1 MPLFTPSGLPV
12 FRYRDS
18 LIKILLCLLT
28 YIPCSVF
35 GQSFTPDP
43 DWRFENFNNQNHFT
57 NAPVSQLVVDKKGYV
72 WTCGTGLRRF
82 DGNNTIDFAGPE
94 HSKYGLRGNYPGIFR
109 DNSGNVWITC
119 RGICRYNEE

>member
-1 MPLFTPSGLPV
+1 MPFVIILNAGIKVFSVALKALVVKACLCVLMFIPV
-12 FRYRDS
+12 HV
-18 LIKILLCLLT
+18 L
-28 YIPCSVF
+28 

-82 DGNNTIDFAGPE
+82 DGNNTIDFGGSE
-94 HSKYGLRGNYPGIFR
+94 HFKYGLRGNYPGLVQDKAMVIF
-109 DNSGNVWITC
+109 G
-119 RGICRYNEE
+119 